1 MIELYDGRPV
11 NTSGRAKKKQLFMI
25 CSTHSELNISVPIT
39 KLLIRWRRAQKSTD
53 CLRLR
58 SYVKTCFSAI
68 RRKQDFTCL

>member
-11 NTSGRAKKKQLFMI
+11 NTSGRAKKE
-25 CSTHSELNISVPIT
+25 TAVYD
-39 KLLIRWRRAQKSTD
+39 LLDSLGIKYKRADHEAAIRWRRAQKSTD